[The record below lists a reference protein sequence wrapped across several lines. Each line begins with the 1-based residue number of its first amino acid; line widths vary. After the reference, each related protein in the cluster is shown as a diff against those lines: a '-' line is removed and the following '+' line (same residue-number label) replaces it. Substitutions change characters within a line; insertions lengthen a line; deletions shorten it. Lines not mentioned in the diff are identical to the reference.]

1 MSRWGKT
8 PDRVIWNEVECG
20 PYSAD
25 LPLWEQLAGERGEPI
40 LELGCGAGRVVV
52 HLARTTGKLTIG
64 LDSDDEAVA
73 AVWDHVSGGLEGDA
87 EVGDIR
93 SFELAAR
100 FPLVIAPMQLIQLLP
115 GRADRVCCFACVFEH
130 LEPGGLAAFTVVE
143 EVPTLPEGETEP
155 PIPDVRQ
162 IDDRVYSSLPLPP
175 QVREGEIV
183 LQRLRQIVAP
193 DGALSEE
200 VDEVVLQ
207 ALTAETIEQEA
218 SEMGLVPVGRRQI
231 PATEEHAGSA
241 VVLLEAP

>member
-1 MSRWGKT
+1 MTPWWKT

-20 PYSAD
+20 FYTAD
-25 LPLWEQLAGERGEPI
+25 LPLWEQLAAGRDEPI

-52 HLARTTGKLTIG
+52 HLARETGKLVIG

-73 AVWDHVSGGLEGDA
+73 AVWERARGLEGDA
-87 EVGDIR
+87 EVGDAR

-100 FPLVIAPMQLIQLLP
+100 FQLVLAPMQLIQLLP

-143 EVPTLPEGETEP
+143 EVPSLPAGETSP

-162 IDDRVYSSLPLPP
+162 VDDWVYSSLPLPTE
-175 QVREGEIV
+175 VRKGEIV
-183 LQRLRQIVAP
+183 LRRLRQIVAP

-200 VDEVVLQ
+200 VNEVVLQ
-207 ALTAETIEQEA
+207 SLTAETIEQEA
-218 SEMGLVPVGRRQI
+218 SEMGLIPAGRREI
-231 PATEEHAGSA
+231 PATEAHVGST